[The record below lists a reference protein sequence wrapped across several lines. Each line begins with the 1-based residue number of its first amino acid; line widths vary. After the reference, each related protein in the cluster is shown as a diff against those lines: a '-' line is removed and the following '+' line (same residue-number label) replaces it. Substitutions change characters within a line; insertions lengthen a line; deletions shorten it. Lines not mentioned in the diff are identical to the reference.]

1 MLTPVATAII
11 NDWEKLSTQG
21 MGAMALLKDSVL
33 GGVDGGCPLKPP
45 TPWREAQT
53 AKRLGDDAG
62 AAGALAL
69 PVEQR
74 GAGRCS
80 GNPWHEWAGISPD

>member
-1 MLTPVATAII
+1 MGVAPS
-11 NDWEKLSTQG
+11 NRQRH
-21 MGAMALLKDSVL
+21 
-33 GGVDGGCPLKPP
+33 GGKPP
-45 TPWREAQT
+45 RHGAFDLVAFVPREAQT

-74 GAGRCS
+74 GAGTCS